1 VVVLVVSVVVVV
13 LVVLVDVVE
22 VVLVDVVDV
31 VGPWVVVVV
40 LVVEVGATVVVVVV
54 VVGGGTYG
62 TVFSSIFITGC
73 GSGSMMT
80 VSVSLLR
87 VAMMPD
93 TPCVHGRWRDR
104 LSSGA

>member
-1 VVVLVVSVVVVV
+1 MGVNVEVGTSVVVGAIVVVVGGTVVLVGGTVVGTIVVVV
-13 LVVLVDVVE
+13 DV
-22 VVLVDVVDV
+22 
-31 VGPWVVVVV
+31 GAAVVVT
-40 LVVEVGATVVVVVV
+40 GGSG
-54 VVGGGTYG
+54 GGGTYG

-93 TPCVHGRWRDR
+93 TPCVHGR
-104 LSSGA
+104 